1 MFTIMRMKLSELRGL
16 IREELTGKRYWGRGG
31 AGIMFMCSED
41 DTILLLK
48 RAGWVAQGGTWGVAG
63 GAVEDG
69 WVSTPIVEPITD
81 RAVFVSTALREAEEE
96 CGSLPPGFSMSNV
109 VNETTFEDQGF
120 RYVTFVADIAVEQ
133 KEAWDLVS
141 NDGETSEFRWFP
153 RDALPG
159 NLHFGVK
166 YTLSRM

>member
-1 MFTIMRMKLSELRGL
+1 MRMRLFELREV
-16 IREELTGKRYWGRGG
+16 IREELNGKSYWGRGG
-31 AGIMFMCSED
+31 AGIMFTCVED

-69 WVSTPIVEPITD
+69 WVSTPIVDPIVD
-81 RAVFVSTALREAEEE
+81 RSVFVSTALREAEEE
-96 CGSLPPGFSMSNV
+96 CGSLPPGFSMGDV
-109 VNETTFEDQGF
+109 VNETTFEDEGF
-120 RYVTFVADIAVEQ
+120 RYVTFVVDIALEQ

-153 RDALPG
+153 RGALPG
-159 NLHFGVK
+159 NLHFGVR
-166 YTLSRM
+166 YTLGHI